1 MRENGHHRQHAEKWR
16 QTPRKS
22 TPSAP
27 GAVTGQATVAMC
39 GLHNAECRDAL
50 ALETPDAA
58 LPRRP
63 RGTLTPSLIRRW
75 LREEWLLVLLLAL
88 LPVLLWQV
96 PVSPAGLVALVDWK
110 TIGALAGLMVLSR
123 GLEISGLIDRAGRA
137 LIAGLRTER
146 GLAAALVVF
155 AALLS
160 AVVTNDVA
168 LFVTVP
174 LTLGLARAVPLPVGR
189 LVIFQ
194 ALAVNAGSAASPVG
208 NPQNLFLW
216 QISGAGFAEFLL
228 AMLPL
233 AAVMLAILLALVP
246 LGFAARPVAVPR
258 TDSPLPLQGPL
269 AALSLAAY
277 PLFLALVNAGFAVPA
292 AGAVLAVFALA
303 FRQVL
308 RGLDWPLLLVFV
320 LMFVDLG
327 LLARLPAIAAAV
339 PAALDLPGGAYTLG
353 VVLSQVMSNVPAAI
367 FLAPFTEDWRA
378 LAWGV
383 SVGGFGLAIGSL
395 ANLIALRLAR
405 KPGLWL
411 QFHLWALPMLVLAFA
426 AGALLRG

>member
-1 MRENGHHRQHAEKWR
+1 M
-16 QTPRKS
+16 
-22 TPSAP
+22 
-27 GAVTGQATVAMC
+27 M
-39 GLHNAECRDAL
+39 
-50 ALETPDAA
+50 
-58 LPRRP
+58 LPV
-63 RGTLTPSLIRRW
+63 LIRRW
-75 LREEWLLVLLLAL
+75 LREEWLLLLLLAA
-88 LPVLLWQV
+88 LPVLLALV
-96 PVSPAGLVALVDWK
+96 PTGPAGLVGLVDWK
-110 TIGALAGLMVLSR
+110 TVGALAGLMVLSR
-123 GLEISGLIDRAGRA
+123 GLEVSGLIDRAGRA
-137 LIAGLRTER
+137 LVARLSTER

-168 LFVTVP
+168 LFVAVP

-216 QISGAGFAEFLL
+216 QASGVGFAEFLL

-233 AAVMLAILLALVP
+233 AAAMLAILLALVP
-246 LGFAARPVAVPR
+246 LGFPARPVAVP
-258 TDSPLPLQGPL
+258 DLASPLPLERPL
-269 AALSLAAY
+269 AAASLAAY
-277 PLFLALVNAGFAVPA
+277 PVFLGLVNAGWAVPA
-292 AGAVLAVFALA
+292 AGVVIAGFGLA
-303 FRQVL
+303 FRRVL

-339 PAALDLPGGAYTLG
+339 PAALEGPGGAYLLG
-353 VVLSQVMSNVPAAI
+353 AALSQVMSNVPAAI
-367 FLAPFTEDWRA
+367 FLAPFTEDWPA

-405 KPGLWL
+405 QPGLWG
-411 QFHLWALPMLVLAFA
+411 QFHLWSLPMLALAFV
-426 AGALLRG
+426 AGLTLR

>member
-1 MRENGHHRQHAEKWR
+1 MLQ
-16 QTPRKS
+16 
-22 TPSAP
+22 
-27 GAVTGQATVAMC
+27 V
-39 GLHNAECRDAL
+39 
-50 ALETPDAA
+50 
-58 LPRRP
+58 
-63 RGTLTPSLIRRW
+63 LIRRW
-75 LREEWLLVLLLAL
+75 LREEWLLVVLLAL
-88 LPVLLWQV
+88 LPVMLVLV
-96 PVSPAGLVALVDWK
+96 PTGPAGLAALVDWK

-123 GLEISGLIDRAGRA
+123 GLEISGVIDRVGRA
-137 LIAGLRTER
+137 LMARLRTER

-174 LTLGLARAVPLPVGR
+174 LTLGLARRVALPVGR

-216 QISGAGFAEFLL
+216 QASGVGFGEFLL

-233 AAVMLAILLALVP
+233 AGVMLGLLLALVP
-246 LGFAARPVAVPR
+246 LGFAARPVAVPQ
-258 TDSPLPLQGPL
+258 TDSPLPLDRRL
-269 AALSLAAY
+269 AAVSLATY
-277 PLFLALVNAGFAVPA
+277 PVFLGLVNAGLAEPA
-292 AGAVLAVFALA
+292 AVAVIAGFALA
-303 FRQVL
+303 FRAVL
-308 RGLDWPLLLVFV
+308 RGLDWPLLAVFV

-327 LLARLPAIAAAV
+327 LLARLPVLAEAV
-339 PAALDLPGGAYTLG
+339 PVALEGPGGAYLLG
-353 VVLSQVMSNVPAAI
+353 AGLSQVMSNVPAAI
-367 FLAPFTEDWRA
+367 FLQPFTEDWRA

-405 KPGLWL
+405 QPGLWG
-411 QFHLWALPMLVLAFA
+411 QFHLWSLPMLGLAFA
-426 AGALLRG
+426 AGAGLRAL

>member
-1 MRENGHHRQHAEKWR
+1 M
-16 QTPRKS
+16 
-22 TPSAP
+22 AP
-27 GAVTGQATVAMC
+27 MPVQVNPFRAGSVFRRASVSGC
-39 GLHNAECRDAL
+39 GPVPFERSDAPPDPPAAL
-50 ALETPDAA
+50 ALRRGDAV
-58 LPRRP
+58 PP
-63 RGTLTPSLIRRW
+63 HLIRRW

-88 LPVLLWQV
+88 LPVLLVLV
-96 PVSPAGLVALVDWK
+96 PTGPAVLVALVDWK
-110 TIGALAGLMVLSR
+110 TVGALAGLMVLSR
-123 GLEISGLIDRAGRA
+123 GLEVSGLIDRAGRA
-137 LIAGLRTER
+137 LIAQLGTER

-155 AALLS
+155 AAVLS

-194 ALAVNAGSAASPVG
+194 ALAVNAGSTASPVG

-216 QISGAGFAEFLL
+216 QVSGVGFVEFLA

-233 AAVMLAILLALVP
+233 AAAMLALLLALVP
-246 LGFAARPVAVPR
+246 LAFAARPVAVPR
-258 TDSPLPLQGPL
+258 TDSPLPLDRRL
-269 AALSLAAY
+269 AGVALAAY
-277 PLFLALVNAGFAVPA
+277 PAFLALVNAGLAVPA
-292 AGAVLAVFALA
+292 AAGVIAAFALA
-303 FRQVL
+303 FRPLL

-327 LLARLPAIAAAV
+327 LLARLPGLAASV
-339 PAALDLPGGAYTLG
+339 PALLELPGGAYTLG
-353 VVLSQVMSNVPAAI
+353 AALSQVISNVPAAI
-367 FLAPFTEDWRA
+367 FLQPFTADWQA

-383 SVGGFGLAIGSL
+383 NVGGFGLAIGSL

-405 KPGLWL
+405 QPGLWG
-411 QFHLWALPMLVLAFA
+411 QFHLWSLPMLALAFA